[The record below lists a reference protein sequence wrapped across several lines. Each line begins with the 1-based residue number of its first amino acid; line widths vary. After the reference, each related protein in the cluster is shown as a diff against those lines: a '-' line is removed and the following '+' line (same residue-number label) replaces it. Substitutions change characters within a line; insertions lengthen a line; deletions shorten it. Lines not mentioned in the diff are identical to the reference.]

1 MSVVANRLFPKP
13 VDRAHI
19 TTRGAFVTSA
29 GYLKY
34 SNGIRE
40 SFCATTNRNFDFTGL
55 AQKLLNNFFRL
66 KSGNLNDDIYQC
78 ATKSC
83 GVDWEY
89 PWNTQMKSV
98 SKNYLVRRGVEYNM
112 DRNKKK
118 AFAAGLFIGKHELN
132 SYRLLDR
139 EASCL

>member
-19 TTRGAFVTSA
+19 TRGAFVASA

-34 SNGIRE
+34 SNGIRYGFIEFQKIPEE
-40 SFCATTNRNFDFTGL
+40 SFCATTNRSLLGILRIRNFDFTGL

-98 SKNYLVRRGVEYNM
+98 SKNYLVRRGVE
-112 DRNKKK
+112 
-118 AFAAGLFIGKHELN
+118 
-132 SYRLLDR
+132 
-139 EASCL
+139 